1 MGNHPIENLMT
12 TTMENIKRM
21 VDVNTII
28 GTPIESSDGS
38 LIIPI
43 SRVSF
48 GFAAGGSEFCEKK
61 EKIDLAEGSAGY
73 PFGGGSGAGVSIKP
87 AAFIVIKGNSV
98 KLLPVDYQ
106 NSYDKMLDT
115 IPQLFELI
123 KDSLGKHK
131 ENNDKQNENDE
142 NKESLEE
149 HKNNDDIK
157 EKQ

>member
-1 MGNHPIENLMT
+1 MANHPIESLMT
-12 TTMENIKRM
+12 TTMENIRRM
-21 VDVNTII
+21 IDVNTII
-28 GTPIESSDGS
+28 GTPIESADGS

-48 GFAAGGSEFCEKK
+48 GFASAGSEFCEKK
-61 EKIDLAEGSAGY
+61 EKVDFTEGTGNNY

-87 AAFIVIKGNSV
+87 AAFLVLKDNAV

-115 IPQLFELI
+115 VPQLFELI
-123 KDSLGKHK
+123 KDSIEKHK
-131 ENNDKQNENDE
+131 NDKDKINDTNIKNDE
-142 NKESLEE
+142 SSGFFNKTE
-149 HKNNDDIK
+149 